1 MPSAPR
7 ILLVGGAVRDE
18 LLGLA
23 QGERDWVV
31 VGTTAAELEAQGY
44 QRVGHV
50 FPVFLHPVTK
60 EEYALA
66 RTERKLGPG
75 HQGFEMR
82 AAPEVTLEQDLLRR
96 DLTINAMARSA
107 DGAPGDRTIID
118 PYGGQRDLAAK
129 LLRHVSPAFVE
140 DPLRVLRVARF
151 AAKFAPL
158 GFTVAPETLAL
169 MRQIVESGELA
180 TLAPERVWQE
190 LARALATDRPSVFVQ
205 VLRDCGALAAL
216 LPELDAL
223 FGVPQPAAHHP
234 EIDSGVHTLM
244 VLDLAARMSKDLEVR
259 YAALLHDLG
268 KGTTPAEMLP
278 KHHGHEQR
286 GAKIVT
292 VVSERLRA
300 PRAARELAEL
310 VAHHHLIVHRAL
322 ELRADTTL
330 ELIEKI
336 DGFRRPERFAQFLT
350 TCEADARGRLGLED
364 RPYPQRARLE
374 AALAAAR
381 AVDAS
386 AIAAS
391 ARPQGR
397 AADGVTGPE
406 VAKRL
411 RAARIAVIAALK

>member
-1 MPSAPR
+1 MPAEPR

-18 LLGLA
+18 LLGLGA
-23 QGERDWVV
+23 AERDWVV

-44 QRVGHV
+44 QRVGHT

-60 EEYALA
+60 EEHALA

-75 HQGFEMR
+75 HQGFEML

-96 DLTINAMARSA
+96 DLTINAMARGA
-107 DGAPGDRTIID
+107 DGVLVD

-151 AAKFAPL
+151 AARFAPL

-169 MRQIVESGELA
+169 MRKIAESGELA

-190 LARALATDRPSVFVQ
+190 LSRALATDRPSVFVQ

-286 GAKIVT
+286 GAKLVT
-292 VVSERLRA
+292 AVSERLRA
-300 PRAARELAEL
+300 PRAARELAEH

-330 ELIEKI
+330 DLIEKV

-381 AVDAS
+381 AVDAA
-386 AIAAS
+386 AIAVA
-391 ARPQGR
+391 
-397 AADGVTGPE
+397 GVAGPE

-411 RAARIAVIAALK
+411 RTARIAAIAAL

>member
-1 MPSAPR
+1 MPAEPR

-18 LLGLA
+18 LLGFA

-44 QRVGHV
+44 QRVGHH
-50 FPVFLHPVTK
+50 FPVFLHPETR
-60 EEYALA
+60 EEHALA
-66 RTERKLGPG
+66 RTERKRGTG
-75 HQGFEMR
+75 HKGFEML
-82 AAPEVTLEQDLLRR
+82 ASPKVTLEQDLLRR
-96 DLTINAMARSA
+96 DLTINAMARGA
-107 DGAPGDRTIID
+107 DGVLVD
-118 PYGGQRDLAAK
+118 PYGGQRDLEAK

-151 AAKFAPL
+151 AARFAPL

-169 MRQIVESGELA
+169 MRTIAESGELS
-180 TLAPERVWQE
+180 TLAPERVWTE
-190 LARALATDRPSVFVQ
+190 LARALVTDTPSVFVQ
-205 VLRDCGALAAL
+205 VLRDCGALASL

-286 GAKIVT
+286 GAKLVT

-310 VAHHHLIVHRAL
+310 VARHHLIVHRAL

-386 AIAAS
+386 AIV
-391 ARPQGR
+391 
-397 AADGVTGPE
+397 ADGVTGPE